1 MISAFTGAYEHT
13 IDSKGRLSIPAK
25 FREVLYGKGDDR
37 VMITNFFIE
46 ELRYLDVYPMDAWQ
60 RLQEDVQKKSKFD
73 RRMIVFT
80 TYYIGNASECTV
92 DKQGRIL
99 IPPNLRQYANLKK
112 RVVMTGVTEKFRIWD
127 KESHQKVL
135 MEAEEK
141 LDADFLNGLLT

>member
-1 MISAFTGAYEHT
+1 MSSAFTGAYEHT

-37 VMITNFFIE
+37 VMITNFFVE
-46 ELRYLDVYPMDAWQ
+46 GLRYLDVYPMDAWQ
-60 RLQEDVQKKSKFD
+60 RLQEDLQKQSKFD
-73 RRMIVFT
+73 RRMVVFE
-80 TYYIGNASECTV
+80 TYYFGNASECTV

-112 RVVMTGVTEKFRIWD
+112 SVVMTGVTEKFRIWD
-127 KESHQKVL
+127 KESHQRVL
-135 MEAEEK
+135 TEAEEK